1 MIEVTDTQGLADLY
15 RDELI
20 HQGRLSD
27 VPKDIYTRMARL
39 YTQLADEYNVLLS
52 EDLGSEE
59 LDRARI
65 RALRVRRLCN
75 DIQHIR
81 MQKVVFLAIREH
93 HSGESE
99 DRDLPPVEA
108 KMYASVRNVMRE
120 ASLLLDMDVRE

>member
-1 MIEVTDTQGLADLY
+1 MIEITDRQGLEDLY

-39 YTQLADEYNVLLS
+39 YTQLAVEYNVLLS

-81 MQKVVFLAIREH
+81 MQKVAILAIREH
-93 HSGESE
+93 HSGKSK

-108 KMYASVRNVMRE
+108 KMYASVRDVMRE

>member
-1 MIEVTDTQGLADLY
+1 MIEITDTQGLVDLY
-15 RDELI
+15 RDELT
-20 HQGRLSD
+20 HQGRLSE
-27 VPKDIYTRMARL
+27 VPKDLYRQMARL
-39 YTQLADEYNVLLS
+39 YTRLDDECNALKS
-52 EDLGSEE
+52 EDPGSEE
-59 LDRARI
+59 SENARR
-65 RALRVRRLCN
+65 RALKVRRLCD

>member
-81 MQKVVFLAIREH
+81 MQKVAILAIREH
-93 HSGESE
+93 HSGKSK
-99 DRDLPPVEA
+99 DRYLPPVEA
-108 KMYASVRNVMRE
+108 KMYASVRDVMRE

>member
-15 RDELI
+15 RDELT

-81 MQKVVFLAIREH
+81 MQKVAILAIREH
-93 HSGESE
+93 HSGKSK

-108 KMYASVRNVMRE
+108 KMYASVRDVMRE